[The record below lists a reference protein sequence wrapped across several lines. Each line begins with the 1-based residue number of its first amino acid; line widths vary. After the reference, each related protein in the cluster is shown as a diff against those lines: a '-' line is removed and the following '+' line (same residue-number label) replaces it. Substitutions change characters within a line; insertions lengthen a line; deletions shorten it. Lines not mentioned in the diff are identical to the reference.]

1 MNFLKISP
9 SVHFVLCTRRVSPLL
24 RIMTR
29 VRYYLCPVSQLSYI
43 MNVAAVL
50 HLCSRTT
57 SPSQSAWPGYSST
70 VLGNVVYLQY
80 GGVFTPRNFKMQKI
94 STTKQKSAPLLV
106 PWMVRAVGV
115 IVRSPGPAPLTPA
128 SPPSSI
134 FIGLSPRG
142 NKHNLAQDHYTFASA
157 VHCVNNTV
165 NQLVGDTLL
174 FIWNY

>member
-9 SVHFVLCTRRVSPLL
+9 SVHFVLCTRPVSPLL

-29 VRYYLCPVSQLSYI
+29 VRYDRCPVSQLSYI

-80 GGVFTPRNFKMQKI
+80 GGVFTPRNQKKHI
-94 STTKQKSAPLLV
+94 YDKTEICPLLV
-106 PWMVRAVGV
+106 PGMVRAAGV
-115 IVRSPGPAPLTPA
+115 IVRSPGPHLWPQPRPHPRYLLGSLHAEINITSLK
-128 SPPSSI
+128 I
-134 FIGLSPRG
+134 IILSPVRCI
-142 NKHNLAQDHYTFASA
+142 
-157 VHCVNNTV
+157 V
-165 NQLVGDTLL
+165 
-174 FIWNY
+174 